1 MIHYIYFVKC
11 QGCED
16 EHFDFFADAK
26 AHAVSCLDLHPIIT
40 QVEVD
45 RNDFGEC
52 VDSRDLG
59 TVWSWEEV
67 MNDAKVTDETT
78 FSKADTLGVDID
90 NDPEFLAI
98 DNSLEEDA
106 YTRDLAKR
114 LKSLTSDSDAGPKSK
129 KALFGKDKNYI
140 ATWKVVQASFPN
152 LTVKDGFTSE
162 VEAANYVRDHG
173 GLSKLKTVKNE
184 SFERKAIPEDMT
196 IKDLVEAMEE
206 NEDQVEC
213 VGCEE
218 LYDKTDCEHL
228 ENHGWLCPDCQD
240 TVVECSWCKELFDKS
255 ECREEVDL
263 GYLCGRC
270 ESAIKSR
277 GETLTFREN
286 FDYDVSNCVDS
297 SNMEIWG
304 IEPISAGES
313 VYHAVLL
320 KRYENVSLRELS
332 ARQAVTD
339 DMYKIGGCFVFM
351 FGKDGNPMLDSWNTN
366 QLNKLGHCEII
377 FDDSRYDAAIEAQF
391 NKKDRTAN
399 EDLEWHTY
407 KITFATEANPDNE
420 QTITFKTW
428 QSDVEYAWR
437 KSDSNIPH
445 TTIKRIEL
453 VEDLTGNTSAVT
465 EAVTLTPQQKD
476 EIMCCVAVSFETG
489 HQAFEDFRDFKR
501 EYPDLSSDVLQMLWA
516 YYNDLVAM
524 GPAGFYEQFKDVY
537 DFDPMF
543 VAEYGDMVE
552 ESFDHISDFK
562 NNLLACPECG
572 KNAFD
577 SETEICL
584 ECGSGPLSE
593 DFLRNK

>member
-11 QGCED
+11 QDCED

-52 VDSRDLG
+52 VASKDLG

-67 MNDAKVTDETT
+67 MNDAEVTDETT

-114 LKSLTSDSDAGPKSK
+114 LKSLTSDSDAEPKSK
-129 KALFGKDKNYI
+129 KPLFDKDKHYV
-140 ATWKVVQASFPN
+140 ATWKVVQATFPN

-218 LYDKTDCEHL
+218 LYDKTECTHL

-240 TVVECSWCKELFDKS
+240 TVVECSWCHELFDTS

-263 GYLCGRC
+263 GYLCGQC

-277 GETLTFREN
+277 GETLTFRE
-286 FDYDVSNCVDS
+286 
-297 SNMEIWG
+297 
-304 IEPISAGES
+304 
-313 VYHAVLL
+313 
-320 KRYENVSLRELS
+320 EL
-332 ARQAVTD
+332 
-339 DMYKIGGCFVFM
+339 
-351 FGKDGNPMLDSWNTN
+351 
-366 QLNKLGHCEII
+366 E
-377 FDDSRYDAAIEAQF
+377 
-391 NKKDRTAN
+391 
-399 EDLEWHTY
+399 
-407 KITFATEANPDNE
+407 
-420 QTITFKTW
+420 
-428 QSDVEYAWR
+428 
-437 KSDSNIPH
+437 
-445 TTIKRIEL
+445 
-453 VEDLTGNTSAVT
+453 GNTSALT
-465 EAVTLTPQQKD
+465 EATTLTPQQKD

-501 EYPDLSSDVLQMLWA
+501 EYPELSSDVLQMLWA